1 MPSDDHTTRSV
12 LPGFAEFCERLRIP
26 VAIHAA
32 ATEAVNRAKDAVTEL
47 LATESATG
55 PAPLV
60 RYAEALRTLPAERME
75 EAGATLFRAAQVE
88 CPLGEVRSYLVTA
101 GAVARA
107 SLAPL
112 ATQLAPAVF
121 EAFAEA
127 VVANPFDVPTGH
139 EPMQAALQECLGR
152 HLARPSAMFQHLP
165 ARERL
170 AAFCASLGIAPE
182 HALRVGDVLDVL
194 KRNGTALIARQNDAG
209 VPPLLRYVAVY
220 ELGAPDPHAAAVAA
234 LQQAIETEKPEGSAN
249 TYEEHLFGLVREC
262 VAPLAP
268 CIGVPE
274 TRALI
279 GAVYF
284 DPFGTP
290 TLHDPRTA
298 VLQLLSRAADTPEVP
313 ELADWC
319 DAAEC
324 VALDRALV
332 RGALATML
340 TQPNTDPAM
349 PALLPHAEIVASL
362 ADVLAPAVH
371 AALVAELA
379 AWEAGAN
386 TESLALGRA
395 LRAQSSALLA
405 QMAEG
410 LAHHEH
416 HPSRVQGRF
425 CPSPFEYAQVA
436 PDGKVFACCP
446 AMLGAP
452 IGDLRFMDI
461 REAWNSETA
470 VRIRESILD
479 GSFRYCDGAR
489 CGFIKDG
496 ILAKSEQLREVE
508 HQRIVRE
515 GVTRFPEG
523 PKTVNMSYDRT
534 CNLGCPSCRS
544 ERIALRGASFRA
556 AERIQQNLL
565 GAHLASVRRLIITG
579 SGDPFASRLFLG
591 FLRGFD
597 PATQPRLRIQIST
610 NGVLLTPEMWA
621 SICHEAVDMIDVS
634 IDAATPQT
642 YALNRGGDFTR
653 LVENL
658 HFMGGLLRS
667 GAIQRFWI
675 HFVVQANNYQEL
687 AAFVALGRSAGAS
700 KICFKE
706 LQDWG
711 TYPEGDYARRAVHL
725 PEHPEHAE
733 FLRVLNDPALHAPD
747 VMLFD
752 MGDLLNVQA
761 FG

>member
-1 MPSDDHTTRSV
+1 MQRDDETT
-12 LPGFAEFCERLRIP
+12 PGVPPVFAAFCERLGVP
-26 VAIHAA
+26 AALHAVAQA
-32 ATEAVNRAKDAVTEL
+32 AVNRAKDSVTKL

-75 EAGATLFRAAQVE
+75 EASATLFRAAQVE
-88 CPLGEVRSYLVTA
+88 CPLGGVQTYLVAA
-101 GAVARA
+101 GEVTRA
-107 SLAPL
+107 DLAPL
-112 ATQLAPAVF
+112 AAQLDPTVF
-121 EAFAEA
+121 KTFADA
-127 VVANPFDVPTGH
+127 VVVNPFGVQTGH
-139 EPMQAALQECLGR
+139 EPMQAALQEWLGR
-152 HLARPSAMFQHLP
+152 HLARPSAMFAHLP

-170 AAFCASLGIAPE
+170 TAFCGTLGIPQA
-182 HALRVGDVLDVL
+182 HVSAVGDALDAL
-194 KRNGTALIARQNDAG
+194 KRCGTALLARANEAG
-209 VPPLLRYVAVY
+209 TSPLLRYVAAY
-220 ELGAPDPHAAAVAA
+220 EPGASDPHSAAMGA
-234 LQQAIETEKPEGSAN
+234 LQQAILEEKPAGSGS
-249 TYEEHLFGLVREC
+249 TYEEHLFGLVSAC
-262 VAPLAP
+262 LTPLESS
-268 CIGVPE
+268 IGA
-274 TRALI
+274 TAIRALI
-279 GAVYF
+279 DAVYF

-290 TLHDPRTA
+290 TQQDPRTA
-298 VLQLLSRAADTPEVP
+298 VLQVLARAAETPELP
-313 ELADWC
+313 ELATWC
-319 DAAEC
+319 SGVGSSE
-324 VALDRALV
+324 LDRALV

-349 PALLPHAEIVASL
+349 PALLSHAEVVAPL
-362 ADVLAPAVH
+362 TEVLAPVVH
-371 AALVAELA
+371 AKLVAELA
-379 AWEAGAN
+379 AWEGGAA
-386 TESLALGRA
+386 TDSLALGRA
-395 LRAQSSALLA
+395 LRAQDSALLA
-405 QMAEG
+405 RMASAT
-410 LAHHEH
+410 AHHAH
-416 HPSRVQGRF
+416 DPSRVRGRF

-461 REAWNSETA
+461 RQAWNSETA

-496 ILAKSEQLREVE
+496 ILARSDQLRDVE

-544 ERIALRGASFRA
+544 ERIALKGAAFRA

-565 GAHLASVRRLIITG
+565 GEHLASVRRLIITG

-597 PATQPRLRIQIST
+597 PASQPRLRIQIST

-621 SICHEAVDMIDVS
+621 SICHEAIDMIDVS

-642 YALNRGGDFTR
+642 YALNRGGDFAR

-658 HFMGGLLRS
+658 HFMGKLLR
-667 GAIQRFWI
+667 GGKVQRFWI
-675 HFVVQANNYQEL
+675 HFVVQANNYHEMT
-687 AAFVALGRSAGAS
+687 AFVALGRSAGAS

-725 PEHPEHAE
+725 PAHPEHAE
-733 FLRVLNDPALHAPD
+733 FLQVLKEPALHAPD